1 MVNKC
6 KQRDNLL
13 NCYFS
18 HLEYMQNKRLNT
30 LDPVKK
36 IILDLVFLNT
46 KNGIFCTVSEYVN
59 NRKIASLATMHKH
72 IHELIAED
80 YLQIA
85 FLNGKR
91 NKTVLLSDKGIAYI
105 TELGRA
111 IEASTHA

>member
-1 MVNKC
+1 MRKS
-6 KQRDNLL
+6 KQRHDLL

-18 HLEYMQNKRLNT
+18 HLEHLQDKRLNT

-85 FLNGKR
+85 FLNGRR
-91 NKTVLLSDKGIAYI
+91 NKTVLLSDKGIAHI

-111 IEASTHA
+111 IEASIQA

>member
-1 MVNKC
+1 MRKS
-6 KQRDNLL
+6 KQRHDLL
-13 NCYFS
+13 NCYFC
-18 HLEYMQNKRLNT
+18 HLEYIQDKRLNT

-46 KNGIFCTVSEYVN
+46 KNGFFCTVSEYVN